1 MVSSDFL
8 MDANK
13 LKWKLET
20 FQGGTPSLLSSCTFI
35 PTHLLYLNLNTVEN
49 SILAL
54 SLTSPSC
61 AYHDLFRGLPTTL
74 LMVYFTFP
82 PFLFFC
88 PCFKIEKKK
97 SVETR
102 TPISRPM
109 FRNIN
114 RSGLT
119 GEISNL

>member
-13 LKWKLET
+13 LKWKLENL
-20 FQGGTPSLLSSCTFI
+20 QGGTPSLLSSCTFI

-49 SILAL
+49 IILAL
-54 SLTSPSC
+54 CLTSPSC

-88 PCFKIEKKK
+88 PCFKIEKKNPWK
-97 SVETR
+97 LEPLSPDPCSETSIGVAS
-102 TPISRPM
+102 P
-109 FRNIN
+109 
-114 RSGLT
+114 
-119 GEISNL
+119 